1 MRDEAGF
8 TRLFLGEYPSLVREL
23 TLIVGDRH
31 VAEEVA
37 ADAFEQALRQWRVV
51 SSYERPGA
59 WVRKVALRIAGR
71 AGWRARRR
79 RWIEQAAARP
89 VATEPAPDLDLRV
102 AVALLPMSQRTAVV
116 LHHLAGW
123 SARDIG
129 EVLGCSEVT
138 VRTHLHRG
146 RGRLGELL
154 GDREVAVEVADTD
167 GQ

>member
-1 MRDEAGF
+1 MKDEAGF
-8 TRLFLGEYPSLVREL
+8 TRLFMGEYPSLVREL
-23 TLIVGDRH
+23 TLIVGDRN

-37 ADAFEQALRQWRVV
+37 ADAFEEALKQWRVV

-79 RWIEQAAARP
+79 RGVERSAARA
-89 VATEPAPDLDLRV
+89 VATELGPDVDLHV
-102 AVALLPMSQRTAVV
+102 ALALLPMSQRTAVV

-123 SARDIG
+123 PAREIG

-146 RGRLGELL
+146 RVRLGELL
-154 GDREVAVEVADTD
+154 GDREAGVEVADAD